1 VFIMPRPIYIYVHK
15 IVLQFYVCF
24 CAFISH
30 VVGYL
35 FPCLTFSSSCAILSQ
50 ADLLEVHAAYE
61 RSLSYFLAWSLLLLN
76 DCTSKRLML
85 TGGGAECATYL
96 A

>member
-35 FPCLTFSSSCAILSQ
+35 FPVSPLVRVVQSCHKQICLRYMQLMRG
-50 ADLLEVHAAYE
+50 LLVI
-61 RSLSYFLAWSLLLLN
+61 FLLGVY
-76 DCTSKRLML
+76 C
-85 TGGGAECATYL
+85 Y
-96 A
+96 